1 MIGRVYKVEVN
12 KDDFYIGSTIKSLKE
27 RQTLHN
33 IRLKEN
39 IRKNKLYETCRKHNI
54 TKIGCLLLE
63 EREIEDIDE
72 IRQLEQ
78 EYITNLQPTLN
89 SYAAYATE
97 EDRKEYLKEYNKEWR
112 ENNREKC
119 NEYNKEYK
127 KQNKE
132 HIKNYIKKYCK
143 EYYDNNRK
151 ITCPICNSIVS
162 KGYISSHKKTNKCLS
177 YKTI

>member
-1 MIGRVYKVEVN
+1 M
-12 KDDFYIGSTIKSLKE
+12 
-27 RQTLHN
+27 
-33 IRLKEN
+33 
-39 IRKNKLYETCRKHNI
+39 
-54 TKIGCLLLE
+54 
-63 EREIEDIDE
+63 
-72 IRQLEQ
+72 
-78 EYITNLQPTLN
+78 
-89 SYAAYATE
+89 
-97 EDRKEYLKEYNKEWR
+97 
-112 ENNREKC
+112 NNREKC

-143 EYYDNNRK
+143 EYYDNNREKIIQDHKKK